1 MTEGRPQDQ
10 AAPQAVAAADAQ
22 DNAQAG
28 ADTGGDAPGQMASA
42 SAPLGVAR
50 EEASAGVEQVDVAII
65 GGGLVGASLGVALSR
80 LIHDRG
86 LRVAVIEAS
95 PMAAATAPASDWQP
109 SFDARASAIAAGTA
123 AHFETLGVWSA
134 MAPQAS
140 PISLIHVS
148 EKGRLG
154 ATRLRAQEM
163 GVDALG
169 YVIPNAWMGQV
180 LHHRL
185 AELPLDWHCPATVEH
200 ISACAGGHRLVL
212 SSGRTLQA
220 GLTVMADGGR
230 SGLKEALG
238 IESDATPY
246 EQVALIANVA
256 VSRPHGGVAYERFT
270 REGPMALL
278 PLPGQSME
286 LVWTHA
292 RESEQRRL
300 ALSDRGF
307 LDELQRAFG
316 DRAGAFVKVGK
327 RHVYPLSLVTA
338 RETTRPGL
346 AVMGNAA
353 HALHPVAGQG
363 FNLALRG
370 VMDLVEAIDQGLE
383 DGHAPG
389 SSDTL
394 SAFERRRQADQRN
407 VVRFSDGLIRLFGI
421 DQPLL
426 SHARAAGLIGLNL
439 SGPLRGTL
447 TRRAMGIER

>member
-256 VSRPHGGVAYERFT
+256 RYP
-270 REGPMALL
+270 GPM
-278 PLPGQSME
+278 
-286 LVWTHA
+286 
-292 RESEQRRL
+292 
-300 ALSDRGF
+300 
-307 LDELQRAFG
+307 
-316 DRAGAFVKVGK
+316 GASPMSASPAKG
-327 RHVYPLSLVTA
+327 RWRCCLC
-338 RETTRPGL
+338 
-346 AVMGNAA
+346 
-353 HALHPVAGQG
+353 
-363 FNLALRG
+363 
-370 VMDLVEAIDQGLE
+370 
-383 DGHAPG
+383 PG
-389 SSDTL
+389 SRWSWCGPMPGKASSVVWRCLTGVFSTSCSGLSATALVPSSRWASDT
-394 SAFERRRQADQRN
+394 S
-407 VVRFSDGLIRLFGI
+407 
-421 DQPLL
+421 
-426 SHARAAGLIGLNL
+426 
-439 SGPLRGTL
+439 
-447 TRRAMGIER
+447 TRCHW